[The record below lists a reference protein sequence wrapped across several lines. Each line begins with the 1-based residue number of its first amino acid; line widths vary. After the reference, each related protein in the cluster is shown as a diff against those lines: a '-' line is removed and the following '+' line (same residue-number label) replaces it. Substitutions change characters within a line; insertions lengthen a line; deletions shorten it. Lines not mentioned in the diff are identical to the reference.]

1 MSGAKQP
8 GRWLVNKLTVAAT
21 IAALC
26 TLAACKKTG
35 EGTYEIEK
43 PVVGTTTDTVKTPT
57 VEVKKETTT
66 VTVPKV
72 KVKKPE
78 QP

>member
-1 MSGAKQP
+1 M
-8 GRWLVNKLTVAAT
+8 RKLNVAA
-21 IAALC
+21 ALAVLC
-26 TLAACKKTG
+26 TITACKKTG
-35 EGTYEIEK
+35 EGTYEVEK